1 MIWYDNIRLFCPT
14 NSSQL
19 EVNNLSGLFKGGS
32 SSRPWFVCLS
42 VCMFWMPTSLDIINL
57 HDCNH
62 VYVIRHIYFKL
73 SGVWFIQHVVVWNW
87 VCVCVCV
94 FCSVQCYLVIGD
106 SGHVTRALE
115 SRRSVGVNILALFYT
130 FLYHPNVFVVLSL
143 TTCAHSVKLIWFWVT
158 R

>member
-1 MIWYDNIRLFCPT
+1 MIIFAYSVRRIRPSWKLIICQDF
-14 NSSQL
+14 S
-19 EVNNLSGLFKGGS
+19 KGGPAQDHGLS
-32 SSRPWFVCLS
+32 VCLS